1 MKKISVI
8 IVAFVCAVCAVS
20 VEAQE
25 ESALDFSVGADVV
38 SSYVWRGQY
47 LGGASIQP
55 GVGLSVGGFSAG
67 VWGST
72 DIVNLVSPKEF
83 DLSVGYEI
91 SGVSLGITDY
101 WIVPQD
107 DSRPRY
113 FNYDKDKETAHTF
126 EVTVG
131 YTLPVESFP
140 LSLSWSTNFAGFDG
154 VKSNGK
160 TAYSSYFE
168 ASYPFSVKNIS
179 LDAAIGLTPWETSFY
194 GAGGFS
200 VLNVSLKAA
209 KEIKITDSF
218 SLPVFGQV
226 VVNPRTED
234 AFLVLGI
241 SF

>member
-1 MKKISVI
+1 MKKIVLAI
-8 IVAFVCAVCAVS
+8 GLLMCVFGVK
-20 VEAQE
+20 AQE
-25 ESALDFSVGADVV
+25 VSVGADVV

-55 GVGLSVGGFSAG
+55 GVGFSTGGFSIGA
-67 VWGST
+67 WGST
-72 DIVNLVSPKEF
+72 DIVNLAGLKEF

-101 WIVPQD
+101 WIVSQGEG
-107 DSRPRY
+107 PRY
-113 FNYDKDKETAHTF
+113 FNYDKDKGTAHTF
-126 EVTVG
+126 EVTIG

-140 LSLSWSTNFAGFDG
+140 LSLSWSTNFAGSDG
-154 VKSNGK
+154 VKSNDK

-168 ASYPFSVKNIS
+168 ASYPFSVKDIS

-194 GAGGFS
+194 GASGFS

-234 AFLVLGI
+234 AFLVIGI

>member
-1 MKKISVI
+1 V
-8 IVAFVCAVCAVS
+8 
-20 VEAQE
+20 
-25 ESALDFSVGADVV
+25 
-38 SSYVWRGQY
+38 Y
-47 LGGASIQP
+47 
-55 GVGLSVGGFSAG
+55 
-67 VWGST
+67 
-72 DIVNLVSPKEF
+72 
-83 DLSVGYEI
+83 
-91 SGVSLGITDY
+91 
-101 WIVPQD
+101 QD
-107 DSRPRY
+107 ESRPRY
-113 FNYDKDKETAHTF
+113 FNYDKDNGTAHTF
-126 EVTVG
+126 EATIG

-140 LSLSWSTNFAGFDG
+140 LSLSWSTNFAGTDG

-168 ASYPFSVKNIS
+168 ASYPFSVKDIS

-194 GAGGFS
+194 GANGFS

-234 AFLVLGI
+234 AFLVVGI